1 MFRYY
6 QKQLL
11 EDQLKERR
19 ERLHENRMKEEKER
33 LTALGYTGGEDSE
46 INMVT
51 LPETGAVDSPA
62 KLACEGYI

>member
-19 ERLHENRMKEEKER
+19 EKLHENRKKEEKER
-33 LTALGYTGGEDSE
+33 LTALGYTGSEDRE
-46 INMVT
+46 NK
-51 LPETGAVDSPA
+51 LDSH
-62 KLACEGYI
+62 

>member
-1 MFRYY
+1 MLFRYY

-33 LTALGYTGGEDSE
+33 LTALGYTGGEDRE
-46 INMVT
+46 NK
-51 LPETGAVDSPA
+51 LDSH
-62 KLACEGYI
+62 